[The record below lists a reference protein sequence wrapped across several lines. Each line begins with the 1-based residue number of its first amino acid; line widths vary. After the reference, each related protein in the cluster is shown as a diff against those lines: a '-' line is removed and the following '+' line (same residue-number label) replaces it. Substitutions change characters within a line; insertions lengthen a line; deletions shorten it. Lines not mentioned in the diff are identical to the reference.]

1 MKIIPMFAV
10 IAASLSAAP
19 SFAQTSN
26 IDQAF
31 LGGSE
36 ARATF
41 TIPFGGQSSSQKEKP
56 RLEFGIRQYRNQTRH
71 DWVLNSVGVRE
82 FNERDH
88 PNFIESKIGFTLS
101 NETAFLIN
109 GQEMDIHRKEL
120 GLSTGE
126 KIAIGVGAAAVVVVV
141 LGAVWIDA
149 LGDASE

>member
-31 LGGSE
+31 LGGRE

-71 DWVLNSVGVRE
+71 DWVLNSVGARE

-101 NETAFLIN
+101 NETTFLVN
-109 GQEMDIHRKEL
+109 GREMDINRDEL
-120 GLSTGE
+120 DLSKGE
-126 KIAIGVGAAAVVVVV
+126 KIAIGVGGAVVVI
-141 LGAVWIDA
+141 LA
-149 LGDASE
+149 LGTLWAIGLAEQSD